1 MAQADEIQIV
11 DNADQLKLF
20 QYWRK
25 TMASVNKVILIGNLG
40 SDPETR
46 TMPSGGMVANF
57 SIATS
62 ERWTSK
68 DGNKEE
74 KTEWHRIVVF
84 RKLAEICNE
93 YLFKGKQVYIE
104 GRLQTRKWEDRDG
117 NMRYTTEV
125 VADQMLMLGRRDSE
139 TTQNSFE
146 RSEFQYPPEPDIK
159 DDLGDIPF

>member
-1 MAQADEIQIV
+1 
-11 DNADQLKLF
+11 
-20 QYWRK
+20 
-25 TMASVNKVILIGNLG
+25 MASVNKVILIGNLG

-46 TMPSGGMVANF
+46 TMPSGDMVANF
-57 SIATS
+57 NIATS

-74 KTEWHRIVVF
+74 KTQWHRIVAF
-84 RKLAEICNE
+84 RKLAEICGR

-125 VADQMLMLGRRDSE
+125 VAGQMVMLGSRDSE
-139 TTQNSFE
+139 VSQGSFGRFE
-146 RSEFQYPPEPDIK
+146 GQLPPEPVVGDDDDI
-159 DDLGDIPF
+159 IPF

>member
-1 MAQADEIQIV
+1 MGGI
-11 DNADQLKLF
+11 
-20 QYWRK
+20 
-25 TMASVNKVILIGNLG
+25 NKVFLIGNLG
-40 SDPETR
+40 SDPEIR
-46 TMPSGGMVANF
+46 TMPSGDMVANF

-74 KTEWHRIVVF
+74 KTEWHRIVAF
-84 RKLAEICNE
+84 RKLAEICSE

-125 VADQMLMLGRRDSE
+125 VAGQMVMLGGRDFPE
-139 TTQNSFE
+139 TE
-146 RSEFQYPPEPDIK
+146 RSLSRLKGQYPPEPVIDDDDDI
-159 DDLGDIPF
+159 IPF